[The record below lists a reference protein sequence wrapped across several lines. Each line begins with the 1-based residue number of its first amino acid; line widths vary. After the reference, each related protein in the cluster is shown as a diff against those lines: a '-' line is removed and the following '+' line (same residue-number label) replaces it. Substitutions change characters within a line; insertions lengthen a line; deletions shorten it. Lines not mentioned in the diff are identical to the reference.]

1 MLPEQV
7 RELFVSRLV
16 HDLVGPGAADETI
29 PDRPTERYATG
40 ILYPKDVSLAPEE
53 DEDGGGADDE
63 ESVPALAADTGA
75 PLWVTRKPATMG
87 LSFAVEGEG
96 DKAAV
101 EVIVRGAFYDLV
113 DEPVQTINPRPSSKG
128 LWQRRPVEA
137 SVRVVLA
144 EGDPEP
150 YYDIPGVRGLRL
162 YVLTVRRDGLLTAT
176 IALINNNP
184 RGDSRAEDEK
194 RSFFQ
199 SEVTVQPIAPTRL
212 APRPSRRRAL
222 DEDGRVASLIYRD
235 AVEYSVGH
243 TCSSVAD
250 LDAAG
255 APVRVRTT
263 WVPRA
268 VVPATSEQGDD
279 AFTVLREHASL
290 QPLNAEW
297 LSRASAV
304 DLVAALRLLETA
316 YRSWIDDRRAEAA
329 RLPREQQTQAT
340 ENLGRCIEAADR
352 IRAGIA
358 LIESDT
364 KIRQAF
370 QLASSAMAL
379 QYKWLRDRELSWRPF
394 QLAFQLLSLASLA
407 ERHHTDRDVM
417 DLLWFPTGGG
427 KTEAYLGLTAFV
439 LLLRRLR
446 ATKEDDGAGVAVLMR
461 YTLRL
466 LTIQQFQRASAMVLA
481 CELLRRK
488 ASRGEPDLPNLGPVP
503 FSIGLWVGQ
512 GATPLTIKEARDRS
526 STDPSTPEQLTECP
540 CCKARLDWQAW
551 KATSRC
557 FPVCCSKTCDLAQ
570 LGAEL
575 PVWTV
580 DEDIYREA
588 PSLVI
593 ATVDKFAQIVRKMES
608 GVLFGRDPTKR
619 SSPPDLI
626 IQDELHLISGPLG
639 TMTGLYETAIDAL
652 CTRDNVRP
660 KIIGSTATIRRA
672 KEQVQALFCRKTFQ
686 FPPPGLHERNS
697 GFAVRDESRP
707 GRLYLGV
714 TTVGRSAKY
723 VLQAVSASLLQSAID
738 TQLTPEERDAYWTV
752 VSYFNSLRELGSA
765 VVLVQDD
772 VPVTI
777 QNIASRRGESA
788 RPVGTPSELTSRC
801 KSSEIRDMLD
811 QLAKR
816 SGDPDVINYLLASNM
831 ISVGIDIKRLGLMIV
846 NAQPKSLSEYIQA
859 TSRVGRDVVPG
870 LVVTIYNATRPRD
883 RSHYETF
890 STWHATLYREVEA
903 TSVTP
908 FASRAQDKALHAV
921 LVALVRHSIPG
932 LRQQPALEPTART
945 RVEALATIIEDRA
958 RLADAREVAEVSKA
972 LKELLD
978 EWEQWWQPGSEY
990 WNDYTK
996 RRTLLMSAEQYA
1008 AAIAMAGGDDG
1019 TDGQARALWPTPN
1032 SMREV
1037 EPGTPFVLL
1046 PGLKVQGGA

>member
-7 RELFVSRLV
+7 RELFVSRLI
-16 HDLVGPGAADETI
+16 HDLVGPGATDEVIT
-29 PDRPTERYATG
+29 DRPTERYTTG
-40 ILYPKDVSLAPEE
+40 ILYPKDIALGPEE
-53 DEDGGGADDE
+53 DDESGANDDE
-63 ESVPALAADTGA
+63 ETIPALAPDTGT

-96 DKAAV
+96 DKAAA
-101 EVIVRGAFYDLV
+101 EILVRGATY
-113 DEPVQTINPRPSSKG
+113 EPVDPPGDDGSKTRSAKG
-128 LWQRRPVEA
+128 LWRRHPVE
-137 SVRVVLA
+137 SRVRVVLA
-144 EGDPEP
+144 EGEPDP
-150 YYDIPGVRGLRL
+150 YYDVPGVSGLRL
-162 YVLTVRRDGLLTAT
+162 YVLTVRREGLLTAT
-176 IALINNNP
+176 VALINNNA
-184 RGDSRAEDEK
+184 RGDSRTDDEK
-194 RSFFQ
+194 RTFFQ
-199 SEVTVQPIAPTRL
+199 AELVIEPIAPTRL

-222 DEDGRVASLIYRD
+222 DDDGRVASLIYRD
-235 AVEYSVGH
+235 AVEYAVGH
-243 TCSSVAD
+243 TSSATAD
-250 LDAAG
+250 LDDARR
-255 APVRVRTT
+255 PLRVRTT

-268 VVPATSEQGDD
+268 VVPATSEQGDEK
-279 AFTVLREHASL
+279 FLVLGTHSALRPLHAD
-290 QPLNAEW
+290 W
-297 LSRASAV
+297 LSKAAPA
-304 DLVAALRLLETA
+304 DLVAALRLLESA
-316 YRSWIDDRRAEAA
+316 YRSWIDERKTEAKS
-329 RLPREQQTQAT
+329 LPREHQTQAA
-340 ENLGRCIEAADR
+340 ENMKICSEAADR
-352 IRAGIA
+352 IGAGIT
-358 LIESDT
+358 LIETDSQ
-364 KIRQAF
+364 IRQAF
-370 QLASSAMAL
+370 QLASRAMAL
-379 QYKWLRDRELSWRPF
+379 QYRWVREKELSWRPF

-407 ERHHTDRDVM
+407 NRHHQDREVM

-439 LLLRRLR
+439 LILRRLR
-446 ATKEDDGAGVAVLMR
+446 ATAEDDGAGVAVLMR

-481 CELLRRK
+481 CELLRRQ
-488 ASRGEPDLPNLGPVP
+488 AARGEPGLPSLGAVP

-526 STDPSTPEQLTECP
+526 PTDPSTPEQLLECP
-540 CCKARLDWQAW
+540 RCKARLDWQVW
-551 KATSRC
+551 RSTSRC
-557 FPVCCSKTCDLAQ
+557 FPACTNKECELGK

-580 DEDIYREA
+580 DEDVYREA

-619 SSPPDLI
+619 RSPPDLI

-652 CTRDNVRP
+652 CTREKARP

-672 KEQVQALFCRKTFQ
+672 KEQVQALFSRKTFQ

-697 GFAVRDESRP
+697 GFAVRDDARP
-707 GRLYLGV
+707 GRLYLGIS
-714 TTVGRSAKY
+714 TVGRSAKY
-723 VLQAVSASLLQSAID
+723 VLQAVSASLLQAATD
-738 TQLTPEERDAYWTV
+738 RQLSPEERDAYWTL

-777 QNIASRRGESA
+777 QNIAARRAEA
-788 RPVGTPSELTSRC
+788 PRAVATPSELTSRC
-801 KSSEIRDMLD
+801 KSTEIRDMLD
-811 QLAKR
+811 QLGRRA
-816 SGDPDVINYLLASNM
+816 GDPDVVDCLLASNM

-870 LVVTIYNATRPRD
+870 LVLTVYNATRPRD
-883 RSHYETF
+883 RSHFETF
-890 STWHATLYREVEA
+890 PTWHATLYREVEA

-921 LVALVRHSIPG
+921 LIALVRHMIPT
-932 LRQQPALEPTART
+932 LRQQPALDAAARP
-945 RVEALATIIEDRA
+945 RVEALAAIIEERA
-958 RLADAREVAEVSKA
+958 RSADAREVTEVSKA

-996 RRTLLMSAEQYA
+996 KRTLLMSAEQYA
-1008 AAIAMAGGDDG
+1008 ASIAIAGAADES
-1019 TDGQARALWPTPN
+1019 DGQARALWPTPN

-1046 PGLKVQGGA
+1046 AGLKVQEGT